1 MLNTKLISC
10 LTMKT
15 DRIRGST
22 PNIEQSA
29 RSLRQ
34 NQTPAE
40 KHLWNALNNKQLMGL
55 RFRRQHPVGRFILDF
70 YCPAQKL
77 VIEVDG
83 GIHDLRQEYDA
94 ERTQEIERY
103 GYQVLRFRNEEVLG
117 DLEWVLESIVKAIE
131 IP

>member
-1 MLNTKLISC
+1 
-10 LTMKT
+10 MKT

-40 KHLWNALNNKQLMGL
+40 QHLWNALRNKQLMEL
-55 RFRRQHPVGRFILDF
+55 RFRWQHPVGRFILDF
-70 YCPAQKL
+70 YCPSHKL

-83 GIHDLRQEYDA
+83 GIHDLQREYDS
-94 ERTQEIERY
+94 ERTQEIKCY
-103 GYQVLRFRNEEVLG
+103 GYRVLRFRNEEVLG
-117 DLEWVLESIVKAIE
+117 ELERVLESIVKAIE
-131 IP
+131 VP